1 MSGDQYIVVY
11 VHLTV
16 GPVDLQTNSVFI
28 SLVLECIHN
37 WNKYTQQLAESPLL
51 YSDLWSEGYYGGK
64 D

>member
-1 MSGDQYIVVY
+1 MSLWSLLQNRDLWMSGDQYIVVY

-37 WNKYTQQLAESPLL
+37 
-51 YSDLWSEGYYGGK
+51 
-64 D
+64 